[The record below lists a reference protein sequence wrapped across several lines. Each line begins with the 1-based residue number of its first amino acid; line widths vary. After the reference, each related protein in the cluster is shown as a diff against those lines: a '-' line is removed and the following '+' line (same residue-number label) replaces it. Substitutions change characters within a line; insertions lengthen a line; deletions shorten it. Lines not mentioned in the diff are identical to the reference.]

1 VLSESSYMTA
11 LYVYIGAAL
20 ATMLYLTWW
29 LSRHW
34 RPATVALYV
43 LLAGALLL
51 TPAYPKAGV
60 ETLAPALI
68 VAAFQ
73 FLTEGL
79 EGAMHALRPLAFMC
93 AAAVVLAL
101 LLRLSIFRNTGKP
114 SKSKPARS
122 PRPAQTPG

>member
-1 VLSESSYMTA
+1 VLSESSYISA

-20 ATMLYLTWW
+20 ATMLYLGWW

-34 RPATVALYV
+34 RGGTVVLWV

-51 TPAYPKAGV
+51 TPAYPKDGV

-73 FLTEGL
+73 LMTEGL
-79 EGAMHALRPLAFMC
+79 DGAMHALRPLAVMC
-93 AAAVVLAL
+93 AVAVTLAL
-101 LLRLSIFRNTGKP
+101 LLRLSVFRNSGNE
-114 SKSKPARS
+114 
-122 PRPAQTPG
+122 PGPG

>member
-1 VLSESSYMTA
+1 MLSESSYMTA

-20 ATMLYLTWW
+20 ATMLYLGWW

-34 RPATVALYV
+34 RGGTVVLWV

-51 TPAYPKAGV
+51 TPAYPREGV

-73 FLTEGL
+73 LMTEGL
-79 EGAMHALRPLAFMC
+79 DGAMHALRPLAVMC
-93 AAAVVLAL
+93 AAAVTLAL
-101 LLRLSIFRNTGKP
+101 LLRLSVFRNSGNE
-114 SKSKPARS
+114 
-122 PRPAQTPG
+122 PGPG